1 MKAPKLLNILASIFA
16 TAFLL
21 TSQMTMAEP
30 SLSEVYKAVQSG
42 QLAKADSMMKEVL
55 VNHPNSAKANYV
67 AAELYLKQG
76 QVEVARNYFIKAQ
89 NLAPGLPFAQAE
101 SVQKL
106 QTQLASTAVASSASP
121 NLSPDSIVSNPIFWG
136 LIAILVVGVI
146 IVMKQRKREAT
157 QMYSASSTPHP
168 GTSGNQ
174 GGPTGQPNSSNNPN
188 GFSGPGTSAAP
199 MATAAPVAPTA
210 GMGSGLMG
218 SLATGAALG
227 AGMYAGQALA
237 GSLFGNNNNANG
249 NSAGNQVDSQAGNS
263 HMNQVGG
270 PASLDPNFGVRDG
283 SSWDD
288 NSASS
293 WDDSGGD
300 FMSDV

>member
-1 MKAPKLLNILASIFA
+1 MKMRNLINVLAGVFA
-16 TAFLL
+16 AAILL
-21 TSQMTMAEP
+21 TSNMVFAEATLP
-30 SLSEVYKAVQSG
+30 EVYKAVQSG
-42 QLAKADSMMKEVL
+42 QMAKADAMMKEVL
-55 VNHPNSAKANYV
+55 QNHPNSAKAHYV
-67 AAELYLKQG
+67 AAELYLKEG
-76 QVEVARNYFIKAQ
+76 KVEVARNHFIKAQ

-106 QTQLASTAVASSASP
+106 QVQLSSGAGGSVAGSSPS
-121 NLSPDSIVSNPIFWG
+121 SIFSNPIFWG

-146 IVMKQRKREAT
+146 IVMKRRKA
-157 QMYSASSTPHP
+157 QAVQVYNAPSAGYPGAP
-168 GTSGNQ
+168 GTP
-174 GGPTGQPNSSNNPN
+174 GGPTPYPG
-188 GFSGPGTSAAP
+188 GPAGYPGAPAAG
-199 MATAAPVAPTA
+199 

-237 GSLFGNNNNANG
+237 SSLMGG
-249 NSAGNQVDSQAGNS
+249 HDSGHQNTNPN
-263 HMNQVGG
+263 MNQVGG
-270 PASLDPNFGVRDG
+270 PASLDPNFGVRDA

-288 NSASS
+288 GGASS